1 VPRQLRVLVVDD
13 EPLAREGVRL
23 LLARLPDVTVVG
35 EAGDG
40 REAVAAVRRLRPDL
54 VLLDVQMPGPD
65 GFAVVEALASEPL
78 PLVIFVTAHDVHA
91 VRAFDVHAL
100 DYVLKPIVP
109 ARLADAVDRARAEI
123 ARGAAGRGMEAAT
136 DRAGADGGPAA
147 APYATRF
154 AVRDRDRF
162 LLVRA
167 ADLDWVE
174 SAANYV
180 RLSARGRDYLLRG
193 TMAEMERRLD
203 PAVFTRIHR
212 STIVNTSR
220 IREIRPDPHG
230 DFDVVLID
238 GRTLRMSRNYRHGLL
253 AGERP

>member
-23 LLARLPDVTVVG
+23 VLARLPDVAVVG

-54 VLLDVQMPGPD
+54 VLLDVQMPGAD
-65 GFAVVEALASEPL
+65 GFAVMEALVAEPL
-78 PLVIFVTAHDVHA
+78 PLVIFVTAHDAHA

-109 ARLADAVDRARAEI
+109 ARLAEAVQRARAEI
-123 ARGAAGRGMEAAT
+123 ARGV
-136 DRAGADGGPAA
+136 ADSPTV

-180 RLSARGRDYLLRG
+180 RLSARGREYLLRG
-193 TMAEMERRLD
+193 TMSEMERRLD

-238 GRTLRMSRNYRHGLL
+238 GRSLRMSRNYRHGLL
-253 AGERP
+253 AAEPR

>member
-1 VPRQLRVLVVDD
+1 MPRQLRVLVVDD

-23 LLARLPDVTVVG
+23 VLARLPDVAVVG

-54 VLLDVQMPGPD
+54 VLLDVQMPGAD
-65 GFAVVEALASEPL
+65 GFAVMEALVAEPL
-78 PLVIFVTAHDVHA
+78 PLVIFVTAHDAHA

-109 ARLADAVDRARAEI
+109 ARLAEAVQRARAEI
-123 ARGAAGRGMEAAT
+123 ARGV
-136 DRAGADGGPAA
+136 ADSPTV

-180 RLSARGRDYLLRG
+180 RLSARGREYLLRG
-193 TMAEMERRLD
+193 TMSEMERRLD

-238 GRTLRMSRNYRHGLL
+238 GRSLRMSRNYRHGLL
-253 AGERP
+253 AAEPR

>member
-1 VPRQLRVLVVDD
+1 MARQLRVLVVDD

-23 LLARLPDVTVVG
+23 LLARLPDVAVVG

-54 VLLDVQMPGPD
+54 VLLDVQMPGAD
-65 GFAVVEALASEPL
+65 GFAVMEALAAKPL
-78 PLVIFVTAHDVHA
+78 PLVIFVTAHDAHA
-91 VRAFDVHAL
+91 VQAFDVHAL
-100 DYVLKPIVP
+100 DYVLKPIAP
-109 ARLADAVDRARAEI
+109 ARLADAVNRARAEI
-123 ARGAAGRGMEAAT
+123 ARGVADRPMEAAT
-136 DRAGADGGPAA
+136 DKAGADGGPTV

-162 LLVRA
+162 LLVRS

-193 TMAEMERRLD
+193 TMAEMELRLD
-203 PAVFTRIHR
+203 PSVFTRIHR
-212 STIVNTSR
+212 STIVNTAR

-230 DFDVVLID
+230 DFHVVLID

-253 AGERP
+253 AAERR